1 LIANVGFMR
10 VLRKSGSYVRN
21 QAWKNI
27 GLATLC
33 LLVLGVAFLPA
44 VPKLVYLQIGLLE
57 ELQLVVSLAALIG
70 FFICMRRY
78 RIFHSGLEGEQQVTK
93 VLKARLSDDY
103 FLIND
108 AYFRDGGG
116 DIDHIILGPNGL
128 FAVETKNWSG
138 KVTCQ
143 GDNWQRD
150 KNHKNTN
157 NANPSK
163 QAKRNASRIKNLI
176 ESAPF
181 GAGNVWVEGIVVF
194 TNRNINLNVTHPAIP
209 VLKVHELPA
218 FITAHNSRVRY
229 SRQQLEQIGKEI
241 LKQTQ

>member
-1 LIANVGFMR
+1 MR

-27 GLATLC
+27 GLAALC
-33 LLVLGVAFLPA
+33 LLVWGVAFLPT

-57 ELQLVVSLAALIG
+57 EVQLIISLAALIG
-70 FFICMRRY
+70 VLICLRRY

-93 VLKARLSDDY
+93 VLKAKLNDDY

-116 DIDHIILGPNGL
+116 DIDHIVLGPNGL
-128 FAVETKNWSG
+128 FAIETKNWSG
-138 KVTCQ
+138 TVTCQ
-143 GDNWQRD
+143 GDNWHRD
-150 KNHKNTN
+150 RNHKNTN

-163 QAKRNASRIKNLI
+163 QAKRNASRIRNLI
-176 ESAPF
+176 ELATL
-181 GAGNVWVEGIVVF
+181 GVGNGWVEGIVVF
-194 TNRNINLNVTHPAIP
+194 TNRNINLNVTHPSIP

-218 FITAHNSRVRY
+218 FIIAYNSRVRH